1 MNITREEVDA
11 AIEENVEWFLAD
23 DYIEIIHLIQHSDG
37 IGMHLNHGIQRTR
50 ESGVDLSWFDENYP
64 YEMNHPLTIISEED
78 FQNST
83 QTEREIWGR
92 VAGVATSIYNS
103 LD

>member
-11 AIEENVEWFLAD
+11 AIEESVEVWKSDF
-23 DYIEIIHLIQHSDG
+23 YIDLVA
-37 IGMHLNHGIQRTR
+37 LC
-50 ESGVDLSWFDENYP
+50 ESLDHRGASVNSSIYIMRDQGYDLSWFDENYP
-64 YEMNHPLTIISEED
+64 YEMNHPLCYVTESEIRDASDE
-78 FQNST
+78 QK
-83 QTEREIWGR
+83 EVWGR